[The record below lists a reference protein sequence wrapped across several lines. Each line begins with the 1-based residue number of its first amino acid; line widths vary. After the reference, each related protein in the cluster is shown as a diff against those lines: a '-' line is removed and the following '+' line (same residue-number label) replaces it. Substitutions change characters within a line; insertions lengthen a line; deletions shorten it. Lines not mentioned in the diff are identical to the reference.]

1 MTTLKLQGHASGA
14 GSATITAPNTGSNR
28 TITLPDADLTIPTT
42 NSSTTLTTQGDILY
56 RDGSGIQRL
65 PKGAAGKVL
74 KMNSGATAPEWGSS
88 GAISPSAITSWATIG
103 TSTTLDITGIAAGAV
118 RLQLYI
124 HEWSMSGASNVAV
137 RIGDSGGIETSGYLS
152 TGWRSGGT
160 QSGTTNTDRMGSE
173 ALADANYKSSW
184 IIEFIHCG
192 SNKWLMWGSGHNN
205 NNGGAIGDC
214 HGMCAT
220 KTLSG
225 ELDRIQLLNDT
236 FDSGTYRLVTWT

>member
-1 MTTLKLQGHASGA
+1 L
-14 GSATITAPNTGSNR
+14 ATPSTGSNR
-28 TITLPDADLTIPTT
+28 TLTLPDADV
-42 NSSTTLTTQGDILY
+42 TLPSGLPGADAGYSKNVLSAQGDILY
-56 RDGSGIQRL
+56 ASGANTLARLAKGS
-65 PKGAAGKVL
+65 AGQVL
-74 KMNSGATAPEWGSS
+74 KMNSGATAPEWGTS

>member
-137 RIGDSGGIETSGYLS
+137 RIGDSGGIETSGYIS